1 LIPASPPPTDAL
13 TVHDTPW
20 SQIFRLRNTVAF
32 RHCERFGRRIPEEE
46 FLSMGNL
53 AIVEAIH
60 TFSPSK
66 QTAFSSYLW
75 LVLQRRMRSVVEHEW
90 QGFVQRTYTG
100 SNANHRR
107 TSQTYV
113 PPEFVE
119 ISDTLSTAS
128 TQEHLSAI
136 AEVVRFL
143 DTNVTAAWRQQYAAH
158 ADTTYYASE
167 RFSAF
172 SLLSKTLRYFGDSNP
187 GGETTLI
194 LTINKSLCLFK
205 DFRTLRSLIEPPFSG
220 KLPSI
225 AIISWGGASS

>member
-1 LIPASPPPTDAL
+1 
-13 TVHDTPW
+13 
-20 SQIFRLRNTVAF
+20 
-32 RHCERFGRRIPEEE
+32 
-46 FLSMGNL
+46 MGNL

-143 DTNVTAAWRQQYAAH
+143 DTNVTAANRAFFLERLDGATPTELQQKYGPHHSSIVHRIRGVCQRLTAW
-158 ADTTYYASE
+158 
-167 RFSAF
+167 
-172 SLLSKTLRYFGDSNP
+172 SKEVSYG
-187 GGETTLI
+187 
-194 LTINKSLCLFK
+194 
-205 DFRTLRSLIEPPFSG
+205 
-220 KLPSI
+220 
-225 AIISWGGASS
+225 